1 MSSQYLLSRKWSLT
15 SRFTITDA
23 FGVPRFEV
31 QGKSML
37 NRKLSLYDTMGT
49 EIAVISRQGLGQ
61 RYQILAGGQATTV
74 RPRGFLGRRFEI
86 DSPGGALEA
95 SGNFSGRQYAITR
108 GGMPAAAVSQLRTLR
123 EQFTVEI
130 SDGEDDALMLAV
142 VLVIETI
149 RDERRQS
156 AGS

>member
-37 NRKLSLYDTMGT
+37 SRKLSLYDTMGT
-49 EIAVISRQGLGQ
+49 EIAVISRQGLAQ

-74 RPRGFLGRRFEI
+74 RPRGFLARRFEI

-108 GGMPAAAVSQLRTLR
+108 GGTPAASVSQLRTLR
-123 EQFTVEI
+123 EQFAVEV

-142 VLVIETI
+142 VLAIETI